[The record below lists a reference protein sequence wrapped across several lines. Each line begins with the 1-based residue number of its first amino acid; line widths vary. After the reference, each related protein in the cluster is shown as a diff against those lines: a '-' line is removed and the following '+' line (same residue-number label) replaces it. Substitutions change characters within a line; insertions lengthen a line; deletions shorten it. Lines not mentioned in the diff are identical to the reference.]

1 VRTELA
7 RSIGCAAYGLG
18 ARRLARTGHGAGVA
32 SALGDCSAC
41 CGGRASGPGSTASI
55 GLIGRK
61 GSRRAS
67 SAPAAEPRGPR
78 ADLVGGAAECAMVA
92 RLVSG
97 QFANGRRF
105 WILNIVDDVTKSV
118 WG

>member
-1 VRTELA
+1 
-7 RSIGCAAYGLG
+7 
-18 ARRLARTGHGAGVA
+18 
-32 SALGDCSAC
+32 
-41 CGGRASGPGSTASI
+41 
-55 GLIGRK
+55 
-61 GSRRAS
+61 
-67 SAPAAEPRGPR
+67 
-78 ADLVGGAAECAMVA
+78 MVA